1 MKVSAGLLMYRRGER
16 GLEVLLVHPGGPF
29 FAQKD
34 EGFWGIPKG
43 LIDDGEPGLEAARRE
58 FLEETSIVP
67 ETDAY
72 LELGEV
78 RQRSGKRVHAW
89 AFEGDCD
96 AEAVVSNT
104 FELEW
109 PPKSG
114 RTCEF
119 PEIDRATWFDLG
131 SARVKINPAQAAFL
145 DRLAELLAETT

>member
-43 LIDDGEPGLEAARRE
+43 LIDDGEPALEAARRE

-131 SARVKINPAQAAFL
+131 SARVKINPAQVAFL